1 VREED
6 HFDPEKL
13 RITREQQAQMG
24 ATKEKVK
31 HKPKHRRSDTF
42 VQVPQLWCEQ
52 LAAIRAH
59 GSTYRVALHLLYEAW
74 ATKIR
79 TVKLTNVAL
88 TKVGVGR
95 AGKAIALRELRKAG
109 LIAVEQRP
117 RRNPVVTVRFSK

>member
-1 VREED
+1 MREED
-6 HFDPEKL
+6 FDPEKFRL
-13 RITREQQAQMG
+13 TPEQRAELG
-24 ATKEKVK
+24 APKSKAK

-88 TKVGVGR
+88 AKVGVGR
-95 AGKAIALRELRKAG
+95 EGKAIALRELRKAR
-109 LIAVEQRP
+109 LVAVEERP
-117 RRNPVVTVRFSK
+117 NRNPLVTVRFSK